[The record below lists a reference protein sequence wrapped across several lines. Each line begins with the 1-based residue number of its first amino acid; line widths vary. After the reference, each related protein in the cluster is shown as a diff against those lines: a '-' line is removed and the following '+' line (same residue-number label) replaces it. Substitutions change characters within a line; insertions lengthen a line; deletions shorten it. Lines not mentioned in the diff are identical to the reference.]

1 MNPILKFLE
10 PFGSFSSGDQRDV
23 ALGTFAVLLVASLLS
38 SLVVTLLYRR
48 FHGSRETGSEIYLA
62 FPLLGL
68 ATTAIFLTI
77 QFSLPLSLGLLGALS
92 IVRFRTPIKA
102 PEEIGFILFL
112 VAGSLAC
119 ATFNLRL
126 LALILAVGW
135 LALIVRR
142 WVPAFGGAGARPAGS
157 AVIGIATELH
167 AARGDE
173 LLELARSSLASCEL
187 ESLTRSEGSV
197 AVTLRFR
204 DREERAAAFARAVA
218 ERFEVIRLS
227 VVFDRPGAW

>member
-1 MNPILKFLE
+1 MDPLLKFLE
-10 PFGSFSSGDQRDV
+10 PFGGFSPGGQRDV
-23 ALGTFAVLLVASLLS
+23 GLGAFAVLLLASLLS
-38 SLVVTLLYRR
+38 SLVVTLLYRH

-119 ATFNLRL
+119 ATFNLKL

-135 LALIVRR
+135 LALLVRR
-142 WVPAFGGAGARPAGS
+142 WVPVFGGAGSRPAGS
-157 AVIGIATELH
+157 AVIRLASELH
-167 AARGDE
+167 DARGEE
-173 LLELARSSLASCEL
+173 LLELARTSLAGSEL
-187 ESLTRSEGSV
+187 ESLTRGDGGV
-197 AVTLRFR
+197 VLTLRFR
-204 DREERAAAFARAVA
+204 DREERAARFARALS
-218 ERFEVIRLS
+218 ERFEIAGFS

>member
-1 MNPILKFLE
+1 MSQLQSFLAQ
-10 PFGSFSSGDQRDV
+10 FTGFSAGGQREV
-23 ALGTFAVLLVASLLS
+23 SLGAFAVLLVASLLS
-38 SLVVTLLYRR
+38 SLVVTFLYRR
-48 FHGSRETGSEIYLA
+48 FYGSRETGSEIYLA

-119 ATFNLRL
+119 ATFNLKL
-126 LALILAVGW
+126 LALILVVGW
-135 LALIVRR
+135 LALVVRR
-142 WVPAFGGAGARPAGS
+142 VVPALGGAGARPAGS
-157 AVIGIATELH
+157 ALIGLAPELH
-167 AARGDE
+167 DARGAE
-173 LLELARSSLASCEL
+173 LLELARTSLAGCEL
-187 ESLTRSEGSV
+187 ESLTRGAGGV
-197 AVTLRFR
+197 VLTLRFR
-204 DREERAAAFARAVA
+204 DREERAAAFARTVA
-218 ERFEVIRLS
+218 ERFELESLS

>member
-1 MNPILKFLE
+1 MDPILKFLE
-10 PFGSFSSGDQRDV
+10 PFGGFSAGGQRDV
-23 ALGTFAVLLVASLLS
+23 GLGAFAVLLLASLLS
-38 SLVVTLLYRR
+38 SLVVTLLYRH

-119 ATFNLRL
+119 ATFNLKL
-126 LALILAVGW
+126 LALVLAVGW
-135 LALIVRR
+135 LALLVRSR
-142 WVPAFGGAGARPAGS
+142 IPAFGGTGVRPAGS
-157 AVIGIATELH
+157 ALIGLARELH
-167 AARGDE
+167 DARGAE
-173 LLELARSSLASCEL
+173 LLELARTSLAGCEL
-187 ESLTRSEGSV
+187 ESLTRDEEGV
-197 AVTLRFR
+197 VVTLRFR
-204 DREERAAAFARAVA
+204 DREERATAFARAVA
-218 ERFEVIRLS
+218 ERFDTTRLS